1 MSLTS
6 DIKSYPRSKKVLTM
20 YDLFYDFENWSQQ
33 NNQWNNY
40 IKAH

>member
-1 MSLTS
+1 MSLTL
-6 DIKSYPRSKKVLTM
+6 DIKSYLRSKKVLTM
-20 YDLFYDFENWSQQ
+20 YNFFYDFENWSQQ